1 MYKKIFA
8 IAVPVLFL
16 LSVLLI
22 AQAARPDDK
31 PPYIEKIIFIHYEKK
46 AKPGGG
52 GTTSSCSYKLLSGGI
67 RWKTF
72 PVPYEVNPEG
82 SGVAAENVTNAAFLS
97 SEAWDARV
105 TPDLFDAPALTA
117 AQAAD
122 LDGKNTVVWSSLDPG
137 IIAVT
142 SLWYN
147 TVTKTIVEFDI
158 TLSTNYGWVTDGN
171 ADKMDVQNIATH
183 EIGHGA
189 GLGDLYATK
198 DAEQTMYGYSS
209 LEETKKQT
217 LECGDIKGVIKLYG

>member
-8 IAVPVLFL
+8 IVVPVLFL

-31 PPYIEKIIFIHYEKK
+31 PPYIEKITFIHYEKK
-46 AKPGGG
+46 AKSGGG
-52 GTTSSCSYKLLSGGI
+52 GATDSCSYRLLSGGI
-67 RWKTF
+67 KWRTF
-72 PVPYEVNPEG
+72 PVPYETNPAG
-82 SGVAAENVTNAAFLS
+82 SNLDPELVRSTLNSG
-97 SEAWDARV
+97 SETWDAQV
-105 TPDLFDAPALTA
+105 TPDLFDAPVLTT

-122 LDGKNTVVWSSLDPG
+122 LDGSNTVVWDILDSG

-158 TLSTNYGWVTDGN
+158 RFNTYYTWNTTGASD
-171 ADKMDVQNIATH
+171 AMDLQNIATH
-183 EIGHGA
+183 EFGHN
-189 GLGDLYATK
+189 GLGDLYANK

-209 LEETKKQT
+209 LGETKKQT
-217 LECGDIKGVIKLYG
+217 LECGDIKGITKLYG